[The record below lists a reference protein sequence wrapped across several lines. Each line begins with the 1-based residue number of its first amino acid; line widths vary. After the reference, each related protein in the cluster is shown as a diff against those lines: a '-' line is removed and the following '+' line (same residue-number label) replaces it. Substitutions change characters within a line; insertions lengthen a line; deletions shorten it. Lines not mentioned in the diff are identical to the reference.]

1 MPRKY
6 TKIHRKKRG
15 LRKTKHRR
23 NKRGGSMFSIFNS
36 EPQEETK
43 HTIEELNLLI
53 LKDFYKFAFKY
64 YKEHKNDNT
73 NDGNKKFDFNDI
85 FDKYNPSSKY
95 RILLSD
101 YKLLYINKKNNLSI
115 YIGNNRTTIKNEI
128 LSDSTLKE
136 EIKQTIMEKEQNNTL
151 SAEDINKKMDDIFE
165 SIHNVIYKNY
175 NKIIFK
181 YFTCLDSNKREVN
194 CLGRQ

>member
-1 MPRKY
+1 
-6 TKIHRKKRG
+6 
-15 LRKTKHRR
+15 
-23 NKRGGSMFSIFNS
+23 MFSIFNS

-64 YKEHKNDNT
+64 YNDNANV
-73 NDGNKKFDFNDI
+73 NDENKNKNKKFDFNDI

-95 RILLSD
+95 KISLSD

-115 YIGNNRTTIKNEI
+115 YIENNRTTIKNEI
-128 LSDSTLKE
+128 LSDSTLIE

-151 SAEDINKKMDDIFE
+151 SEEYINKKMDDIFE

-194 CLGRQ
+194 CLGWQ